1 MEDDL
6 DDKEREIDEMKKN
19 IEELETDNREKDK
32 DLLNYKAQ
40 LDAANEEIKALRTKT
55 AKKDDERANTAK
67 RGEDEAKAEYEK
79 RRKDYES
86 MIEKLTKEVSSLQGR
101 LSTANQK
108 NKNLEEKVK
117 CSKQVRNYLLGIIK

>member
-6 DDKEREIDEMKKN
+6 DDKEGEIDEMRKN
-19 IEELETDNREKDK
+19 IEELETDNRKKDK
-32 DLLNYKAQ
+32 DLLNYKSK

-55 AKKDDERANTAK
+55 AEKDDVKENSAK
-67 RGEDEAKAEYEK
+67 RGEDEAKAENEK
-79 RRKDYES
+79 KMKGYES
-86 MIEKLTKEVSSLQGR
+86 MIEKLRKEVSSLQGR

-117 CSKQVRNYLLGIIK
+117 SAKQVRNYFLGII

>member
-32 DLLNYKAQ
+32 DLLNYKAK
-40 LDAANEEIKALRTKT
+40 LDAANEEVKALRTET
-55 AKKDDERANTAK
+55 AKKDDERANSVK
-67 RGEDEAKAEYEK
+67 RGEDEAKAGYEK
-79 RRKDYES
+79 RMKDSES
-86 MIEKLTKEVSSLQGR
+86 MIEKLTKEVTSLQGR

-117 CSKQVRNYLLGIIK
+117 CAKQVRNYLLGII

>member
-32 DLLNYKAQ
+32 YLLNYKAK
-40 LDAANEEIKALRTKT
+40 LDAANEEIKALRTET
-55 AKKDDERANTAK
+55 AKKDDERANSVK
-67 RGEDEAKAEYEK
+67 RGEDEAKAEHEK
-79 RRKDYES
+79 RMKDYES
-86 MIEKLTKEVSSLQGR
+86 MIEKLTKEVTSLQGR

-117 CSKQVRNYLLGIIK
+117 CTKQVRNYLLGII

>member
-32 DLLNYKAQ
+32 YLLNYKAK
-40 LDAANEEIKALRTKT
+40 LDAANEEIKALRTET
-55 AKKDDERANTAK
+55 AKKDDERANLVK
-67 RGEDEAKAEYEK
+67 RGEDEAKAEHEK
-79 RRKDYES
+79 RMKDYES
-86 MIEKLTKEVSSLQGR
+86 MIEKLTKEVTSLQGR

-117 CSKQVRNYLLGIIK
+117 CAKQVRNYLLGII

>member
-32 DLLNYKAQ
+32 YLLNYKAK
-40 LDAANEEIKALRTKT
+40 LDAANEEIKALRTET
-55 AKKDDERANTAK
+55 AKKDDERANSVK
-67 RGEDEAKAEYEK
+67 RGEDEAKAEHEK
-79 RRKDYES
+79 RMKDYES
-86 MIEKLTKEVSSLQGR
+86 MIEKLTKEVTSLQGR

-117 CSKQVRNYLLGIIK
+117 CAKQVRNYLLGII